1 MPAKKKIK
9 DLKFEEALSKLE
21 TNVQLLESGDLS
33 LEEALE
39 VFKEGVE
46 LSQICHAKLN
56 TAQQEVQKVIATN
69 DGNYKHVPFREVEE

>member
-1 MPAKKKIK
+1 MAVKKKIK

-21 TNVQLLESGDLS
+21 SNVQLLESGELP

-46 LSQICHAKLN
+46 LSQACLVKLN
-56 TAQQEVQKVIATN
+56 TAQQEVQKVVANNEDEYNFI
-69 DGNYKHVPFREVEE
+69 PFGEVEK

>member
-1 MPAKKKIK
+1 MAVKKKIK

-21 TNVQLLESGDLS
+21 SNVQLLESGELP

-46 LSQICHAKLN
+46 LSQACLAKLN
-56 TAQQEVQKVIATN
+56 TAQQEVQKVVANNEDEYNFI
-69 DGNYKHVPFREVEE
+69 PFGEVEK

>member
-1 MPAKKKIK
+1 MAVKKKIK
-9 DLKFEEALSKLE
+9 DMKFEEALSKLE
-21 TNVQLLESGDLS
+21 ANVQRLESGDLS

-39 VFKEGVE
+39 TFKEGVE

-69 DGNYKHVPFREVEE
+69 DGNYKHVPFGEVEE

>member
-21 TNVQLLESGDLS
+21 TNVQLLEKEEKT
-33 LEEALE
+33 LEEAIE
-39 VFKEGVE
+39 VIKEGVK

-69 DGNYKHVPFREVEE
+69 DENYKYVPFGEVEE

>member
-1 MPAKKKIK
+1 M
-9 DLKFEEALSKLE
+9 
-21 TNVQLLESGDLS
+21 
-33 LEEALE
+33 EEALE

-69 DGNYKHVPFREVEE
+69 DENYKYVPFGEVEE

>member
-1 MPAKKKIK
+1 MAVKKKIK
-9 DLKFEEALSKLE
+9 DMKFEEALSKLE
-21 TNVQLLESGDLS
+21 ANVQRLESGDLS

-39 VFKEGVE
+39 TFKEGVE

-69 DGNYKHVPFREVEE
+69 DGNYKQVPFREVEE

>member
-1 MPAKKKIK
+1 MPVKKKIK
-9 DLKFEEALSKLE
+9 DLKFEDALSKLE
-21 TNVQLLESGDLS
+21 ANVQLLERGDLS

-69 DGNYKHVPFREVEE
+69 DENYKYVPFGEVEE

>member
-46 LSQICHAKLN
+46 LS
-56 TAQQEVQKVIATN
+56 
-69 DGNYKHVPFREVEE
+69 

>member
-1 MPAKKKIK
+1 MAVKKKIK
-9 DLKFEEALSKLE
+9 DMKFEEALSKLE
-21 TNVQLLESGDLS
+21 ANVQRLESGDLS

-39 VFKEGVE
+39 TFKEGVE

>member
-21 TNVQLLESGDLS
+21 NNVKLLESGSLS

-39 VFKEGVE
+39 VYKEGVE
-46 LSQICHAKLN
+46 LSQVCHDKLN
-56 TAQQEVQKVIATN
+56 TVQQEVQKVIVTSEQ
-69 DGNYKHVPFREVEE
+69 NYKYVPFGEVEE